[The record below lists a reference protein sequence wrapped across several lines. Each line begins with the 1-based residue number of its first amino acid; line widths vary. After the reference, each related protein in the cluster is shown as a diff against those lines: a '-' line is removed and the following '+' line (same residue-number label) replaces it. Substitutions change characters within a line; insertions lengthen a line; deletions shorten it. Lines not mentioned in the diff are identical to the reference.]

1 MGGRITVNP
10 EQIEEMARQ
19 FLQGGEQ
26 SRQII
31 AGLTQMV
38 NSLEQE
44 WEGLSKQRFFHEFQE
59 ADKQMKAFVYM
70 LESIGEELAVMSN
83 KFRSLDQ
90 TRF

>member
-1 MGGRITVNP
+1 MAGRITVSP

-31 AGLTQMV
+31 AGLTRIVQTM
-38 NSLEQE
+38 EQD

-59 ADKQMKAFVYM
+59 ADKQMQAFVYM
-70 LESIGEELAVMSN
+70 LESIGQELAAMSN
-83 KFRSLDQ
+83 KFRSIDQ
-90 TRF
+90 GRY

>member
-1 MGGRITVNP
+1 MAGRIMVNP

-59 ADKQMKAFVYM
+59 ADKQMQAFVSM
-70 LESIGEELAVMSN
+70 LESIGEELAAMSN
-83 KFRSLDQ
+83 KFRALDQ